1 MSRPNLFRRIAAAVK
16 KFGFKQWFLLILNA
30 ALILGSLACA
40 LGLRSVSG
48 TLSTLTAAK
57 RFQGEGETRFAQLA
71 CYLPVGDGKTEEDVR
86 SFRQSLESKLVEQSL
101 EAPEGGRL
109 YLDAYYGME
118 SVTISSDNGS
128 NSTVKAVGAG
138 GDFFY
143 FHPLHLRSGSYIK
156 GDDLMDDLVL
166 LDEELAWKL
175 FGGTELAGLTVYIN
189 SVPFVVSGV
198 VAREADFATE
208 KAYTGDGGL
217 YMSFSAMS
225 RLIEEASI
233 TGYEIVMPNPISG
246 YAKSLL
252 SEVFPIGTGDIV
264 ENSGRYGLL
273 RLWDVIQTFG
283 QRSMRTNGVI
293 YPYWENAGRLT
304 EDYAALLLLLAV
316 LLALYPLLAALVLV
330 IRDIR
335 RAYRFAKIRIPEKV
349 DAAMEKRREERLE
362 KAFEKKEEEGKPDG
376 GSEPS

>member
-1 MSRPNLFRRIAAAVK
+1 
-16 KFGFKQWFLLILNA
+16 
-30 ALILGSLACA
+30 
-40 LGLRSVSG
+40 
-48 TLSTLTAAK
+48 
-57 RFQGEGETRFAQLA
+57 
-71 CYLPVGDGKTEEDVR
+71 
-86 SFRQSLESKLVEQSL
+86 
-101 EAPEGGRL
+101 
-109 YLDAYYGME
+109 
-118 SVTISSDNGS
+118 
-128 NSTVKAVGAG
+128 
-138 GDFFY
+138 
-143 FHPLHLRSGSYIK
+143 
-156 GDDLMDDLVL
+156 
-166 LDEELAWKL
+166 
-175 FGGTELAGLTVYIN
+175 
-189 SVPFVVSGV
+189 
-198 VAREADFATE
+198 
-208 KAYTGDGGL
+208 
-217 YMSFSAMS
+217 MSFSAMS

-349 DAAMEKRREERLE
+349 DAAVEKRREERLE

>member
-118 SVTISSDNGS
+118 SVTIRSDNGS

-143 FHPLHLRSGSYIK
+143 FHPLHLRSGSYIQ
-156 GDDLMDDLVL
+156 GDDLLDDLVL

-273 RLWDVIQTFG
+273 RLSADCQSPARIFVSVRKESNRFERYARRAHVQAEKPFG
-283 QRSMRTNGVI
+283 RFVFVQLRINYLATVYVYGYAPALR
-293 YPYWENAGRLT
+293 PDF
-304 EDYAALLLLLAV
+304 EDYIGRVHACRVRAGYLAARRPQLDNLAV
-316 LLALYPLLAALVLV
+316 VVV
-330 IRDIR
+330 I
-335 RAYRFAKIRIPEKV
+335 
-349 DAAMEKRREERLE
+349 
-362 KAFEKKEEEGKPDG
+362 GN
-376 GSEPS
+376 

>member
-1 MSRPNLFRRIAAAVK
+1 M
-16 KFGFKQWFLLILNA
+16 
-30 ALILGSLACA
+30 
-40 LGLRSVSG
+40 
-48 TLSTLTAAK
+48 
-57 RFQGEGETRFAQLA
+57 
-71 CYLPVGDGKTEEDVR
+71 GDGKTEEDVR

-349 DAAMEKRREERLE
+349 DAAVEKRREERLE